1 MERAREIA
9 SLWDWLPAFRTV
21 AETEHLPTASRILN
35 VSPSSLS
42 RAVRLLEEEIGQRLF
57 KREGRS
63 LVLNE
68 KGERLL
74 LAVRDAMRG
83 VHSALELVGQ
93 VQFEGIVR
101 AAAEDVWFELIVH
114 GAWKRVV
121 AEHPALKPELVRADP
136 KSLPAMLQ
144 RGDVDVAI
152 IDEGSGSDPLVRD
165 LMAELPLSL
174 FVRPGHALL
183 KKRRPT
189 WRDVE
194 AIDYVAAAQFGHAA
208 WPSHRVAPRFVVG
221 TAGAAAALCR
231 RGNAVTILPQVVGR
245 LLGLTRVPIRVPQA
259 TPLYLLYRPTLATP
273 GRTEALVAA
282 IKEEAEELD

>member
-1 MERAREIA
+1 MERARQVA
-9 SLWDWLPAFRTV
+9 VLWDWLPAFRTV

-57 KREGRS
+57 EREGRS

-74 LAVRDAMRG
+74 AAVRAAMRG
-83 VHSALELVGQ
+83 VHSALELVGE
-93 VQFEGIVR
+93 VQFDGTVR
-101 AAAEDVWFELIVH
+101 AAAEDVWFELVVR
-114 GAWKRVV
+114 GAWQRVI
-121 AEHPALKPELVRADP
+121 AQHPALKPELVRTDP
-136 KSLPAMLQ
+136 RTFPAMLQ

-152 IDEGSGSDPLVRD
+152 IEDGSGSVPLVRD

-183 KKRRPT
+183 KKRKPT

-208 WPSHRVAPRFVVG
+208 WPTHRVAPRFVVG
-221 TAGAAAALCR
+221 TAGAAAALCHH
-231 RGNAVTILPQVVGR
+231 GNAVTILPQVVGR
-245 LLGLTRVPIRVPQA
+245 LLELKRVPIRVHQA
-259 TPLYLLYRPTLATP
+259 TPLYLLYRPTLTTP

-282 IKEEAEELD
+282 IKAEAEQLE